1 MDEIGGAHDPFP
13 LSRAGHFVGQPGQ
26 AALININAP
35 NLGDGVLVHSRS
47 SEVRLIIEPRKFDV
61 KVAIRPLFFAFGN
74 VPGHYPVHL
83 GAACHL
89 TM

>member
-1 MDEIGGAHDPFP
+1 MDEIGAAHDPFP

-61 KVAIRPLFFAFGN
+61 KVAIRPLFSLLVMSLVITQSTWAQR
-74 VPGHYPVHL
+74 VI
-83 GAACHL
+83 
-89 TM
+89 